1 MGYTP
6 DAGVMSS
13 SLIPFSIATTLVIC
27 RLVSRKITNVAYWW
41 DDYFCLT
48 SWLAAALY
56 FGFTMYWANVMGL
69 GHLKKDVPKPAAE
82 VEEYARFGLF
92 MAEFLYAMSL
102 GFSKLA
108 ILSFYW
114 RLFSVS
120 NIRVGI
126 YILQGCSVIWLTIRT
141 FMTIFHCVPVQ
152 AYWNHNIKDAVCN
165 IDPAKFMFGTTLV
178 HLFLE
183 IAVLSLPVFQVKAL
197 NLRMGQKIAVIAM
210 FMFGIFVCV
219 ASIIVLVEAI
229 TLNPK
234 TTEMAHDIKGV
245 IIWAGTE
252 AYLAIISSCL
262 PIIRPVFRRLISN
275 SILSSKSNSTGPN
288 PISGLTSS
296 KGIKLSTIQRTKEMN
311 DNSSQRQLA
320 DLEDGSSGDMD
331 FHSYPE
337 RGGHNNTIIT
347 TNPDAMP
354 SDNSNRT
361 YGIQVK
367 NETKVYYESS

>member
-1 MGYTP
+1 MSYTP

-13 SLIPFSIATTLVIC
+13 MLITFSIATVLLVC
-27 RLVSRKITNVAYWW
+27 RLASRKLTNVALWW
-41 DDYFCLT
+41 DDYFAVI
-48 SWLAAALY
+48 SWVRA
-56 FGFTMYWANVMGL
+56 TEMGL
-69 GHLKKDVPKPAAE
+69 GHMKKDVPQPVE
-82 VEEYARFGLF
+82 RVEEYARFGLF

-108 ILSFYW
+108 ILGFYW

-120 NIRVGI
+120 NIRLGI
-126 YILQGCSVIWLTIRT
+126 YILQGSTVIWLTIRT
-141 FMTIFHCVPVQ
+141 FMTIFHCIPVE
-152 AYWNHNIKDAVCN
+152 AYWNHNIKDAVCK

-178 HLFLE
+178 HLMLE
-183 IAVLSLPVFQVKAL
+183 VAVLSLPVYQVKSL
-197 NLRMGQKIAVIAM
+197 KLRLGQKIAVVAM
-210 FMFGIFVCV
+210 FMFGIFVCA

-229 TLNPK
+229 TLDPK
-234 TTEMAHDIKGV
+234 TTEMARDIKGV

-262 PIIRPVFRRLISN
+262 PIIRPIFRRLISG

-296 KGIKLSTIQRTKEMN
+296 KGIKLSNINRTKEVD

-320 DLEDGSSGDMD
+320 ELEDGSSGDID
-331 FHSYPE
+331 FNSYAE

-347 TNPDAMP
+347 SCVDEVP
-354 SDNSNRT
+354 NSSANTSRT

-367 NETKVYYESS
+367 NETKVYYEST